1 MDIVSSLCIDI
12 SPDKEAD
19 KMERRKALAASAALT
34 LACLFCVSEVP
45 SWPSNHNSQIPVTIL
60 TTAVAGKKES
70 SFQWQMAEQAYDKL
84 EQKMFAKVQKEGN
97 DQKQAP
103 VGPRPV
109 HPKPAVIL
117 NISTHPT
124 SVPVPIA
131 ALQKNGKDQDLA
143 QESAADSGTESLHKM
158 HERKKE
164 SLQATILEQRRA
176 SASGRARNMDVDMS
190 EAKVLMAQAAACIA
204 AEFSPA
210 AANVTDSHNAS
221 KSVNCSAYNAA
232 AKDHVYKHKIA
243 FKTHTAQKRKPSHH
257 WRAASRVSELVP
269 RDSVPNVTSYIGL
282 TAANTSNVSVV
293 QGSNKTVPYI
303 PDGFL
308 NSSGAS
314 GYISPASLGEK
325 GFAAF
330 HLFIMEHDNFSVSA
344 AHATKVPFHLVFVFS
359 PLYTK
364 L

>member
-1 MDIVSSLCIDI
+1 
-12 SPDKEAD
+12 
-19 KMERRKALAASAALT
+19 
-34 LACLFCVSEVP
+34 
-45 SWPSNHNSQIPVTIL
+45 
-60 TTAVAGKKES
+60 
-70 SFQWQMAEQAYDKL
+70 
-84 EQKMFAKVQKEGN
+84 
-97 DQKQAP
+97 
-103 VGPRPV
+103 
-109 HPKPAVIL
+109 
-117 NISTHPT
+117 
-124 SVPVPIA
+124 
-131 ALQKNGKDQDLA
+131 
-143 QESAADSGTESLHKM
+143 M
-158 HERKKE
+158 HERTKE

-176 SASGRARNMDVDMS
+176 SGPGRARNMDVDMS

-232 AKDHVYKHKIA
+232 EKDHVYKHKIA

-257 WRAASRVSELVP
+257 WRATSRVSELVP
-269 RDSVPNVTSYIGL
+269 RDSVSNVTSYIGL

-293 QGSNKTVPYI
+293 QGSNKTV

-344 AHATKVPFHLVFVFS
+344 AHATKVHFIFSVFVFFT
-359 PLYTK
+359 LYTK